1 MARHH
6 IRDNEGNLH
15 ICDDEEY
22 EKYKSKKGCFSLF
35 GYLFLGLLILA
46 AYIED
51 KKKTDDSK
59 TEEVVNVDT
68 QKTNV
73 EDNNRTDKNILTNSN
88 NQLEE
93 MEDLETENSLDINV
107 ESTIHPSNTNNT
119 IQGPT
124 HHKSN
129 SGGYEESYPEK
140 SNLREMRVTST
151 KDGKVKMVME
161 DHHKSNSESREELYS
176 DDSKLRKLRITSSED
191 GKTKVVME
199 E

>member
-1 MARHH
+1 MAQHR
-6 IRDNEGNLH
+6 ISDEEGLH
-15 ICDDEEY
+15 WLNDEEY
-22 EKYKSKKGCFSLF
+22 KKYKSKKGCFSLF

-46 AYIED
+46 VYIEE

-59 TEEVVNVDT
+59 TEEVINVDT

-73 EDNNRTDKNILTNSN
+73 EDNNRTDKNIFTNSN
-88 NQLEE
+88 NQSEE
-93 MEDLETENSLDINV
+93 IEDLKTENSLDINV
-107 ESTIHPSNTNNT
+107 ETTIDPSNTNNT

-151 KDGKVKMVME
+151 KDGKVRMVME
-161 DHHKSNSESREELYS
+161 DNHKTNYDNNAESYS